1 MALPKLPDW
10 APSVIISAVMV
21 IFSAGGLA
29 MLFEWRITQ
38 LEQRQTGLNLA
49 TANTSAIA
57 VMRSEINMIA
67 ARTSDQQITDWNRW
81 RAGNDA
87 KNEQQDDDIE
97 ELEDRVKRLE
107 RP

>member
-1 MALPKLPDW
+1 MALPKLPEW

-38 LEQRQTGLNLA
+38 LEQRQTGMALA

-87 KNEQQDDDIE
+87 KNEQQDD
-97 ELEDRVKRLE
+97 ELDELKDRVKRLE